1 MLCVHHSDILEI
13 SIGYPLFTLYTYFK
27 MMKLYM
33 FAPVSGMYSC
43 PLAMTDGATRTIEVR
58 IIPIIVLKLLLIT

>member
-1 MLCVHHSDILEI
+1 M
-13 SIGYPLFTLYTYFK
+13 YTYFK

-58 IIPIIVLKLLLIT
+58 IISITSFETHCQHTC

>member
-1 MLCVHHSDILEI
+1 MDIDY
-13 SIGYPLFTLYTYFK
+13 SLFTVYTYFQ

-58 IIPIIVLKLLLIT
+58 IISIIVLKLTASTRAD